1 MIYKPEVVSANI
13 VALGAFNPAIFTPD
27 WLLSNGL
34 IGEGEAESIRQ
45 SKNIVITHQITVLE
59 GVTFV
64 LQVEEEKF
72 QLTCKGVVTPA
83 LRDLAAGVFE
93 LLPHT
98 PLTALG
104 LNFDTLFRFFDA
116 AAYHRVG
123 DVLAPKEIWA
133 KIYPQEKH
141 AIGLQNLVVKVQAGS
156 RDDGAS
162 TRDCKNISIQP
173 GVTDYQS
180 IRFTYNDH
188 RDIAERA
195 VHGRLQA
202 EVAADV
208 LRSDWELA
216 WLESTKT
223 VADILGMATVEI

>member
-13 VALGAFNPAIFTPD
+13 VALGAFNPAIYTPD

-45 SKNIVITHQITVLE
+45 SQNIVISHQITVLE
-59 GVTFV
+59 GLTFI

-104 LNFDTLFRFFDA
+104 LNFDTLFRFFDT

-123 DVLAPKEIWA
+123 DALAPKDIWA
-133 KIYPQEKH
+133 KIYPKEEH
-141 AIGLQNLVVKVQAGS
+141 ALGLQNLVVKVQAGS
-156 RDDGAS
+156 RDEGPN
-162 TRDCKNISIQP
+162 TRDCKNFSVQP
-173 GVTDYQS
+173 GVTDYPS
-180 IRFTYNDH
+180 IRFAYNDH

-202 EVAADV
+202 EVAAEV

-216 WLESTKT
+216 WLESTKA
-223 VADILGMATVEI
+223 VADILEFATVEI